1 MLFEEGDSD
10 ISSYA
15 DDNTP
20 YICSTYFQ
28 KELKELETC
37 TNKFFTCSKQYSE
50 NQFYQMSIID

>member
-1 MLFEEGDSD
+1 MLFEEDDSD

-20 YICSTYFQ
+20 YICSTDFQ

-37 TNKFFTCSKQYSE
+37 TNKFFNRSKQNTE
-50 NQFYQMSIID
+50 NQSC